1 MERLGW
7 IRKIHKTVF
16 LLGAVSLLNDL
27 SGEIIMAV
35 LPLFIV
41 QLGGGGLI
49 VGLIGGL
56 EEAAKSILSVFSG
69 RWSDRAKS
77 RLGFVW
83 LGYGFTS
90 VVRLLLGLSAT
101 WVHVLAL
108 RVLDRVGK
116 GFRTPARDALIA
128 DVAPLE
134 IRGINFGFHRMM
146 DTSGALLGSIMA
158 LLLFWVFALELRA
171 IVLVGGAIA
180 LASLLP
186 LFLVHER
193 SPAGRTPTQES
204 WWAGFSHL
212 SRPFRLCL
220 TAMTLFS
227 LGNFSYMFM
236 LLKVHLAY
244 ASGSEISRL
253 SIGLPIAMYVI
264 YNFTYAMLATPS
276 GWLSDRLGRGRV
288 LVFGYLVYSLVA
300 LGFAWAESLWQF
312 VPLFVLYGSVYAL
325 IEGNQR
331 ALAADLAEPEVHG
344 TALGLFHMSV
354 GLGALAGGLVAG
366 ALWQLASPSVTFL
379 YGSALALLG
388 ALGLIAAA
396 RPASAGRG

>member
-1 MERLGW
+1 MVRLGW
-7 IRKIHKTVF
+7 LKRIHKTVF

-35 LPLFIV
+35 LPLFIAE
-41 QLGGGGLI
+41 LGGGGLI

-69 RWSDRAKS
+69 RWSDRARS
-77 RLGFVW
+77 RLSFVW

-90 VVRLLLGLSAT
+90 AVRLLLGLSAS
-101 WVHVLAL
+101 WIHVLVL
-108 RVLDRVGK
+108 RVLDRLGK

-128 DVAPLE
+128 DVAPFE
-134 IRGINFGFHRMM
+134 TRGINFGFHRMM

-158 LLLFWVFALELRA
+158 LLLFWVFALKLRS
-171 IVLVGGAIA
+171 IVLVGGTIA

-186 LFLVHER
+186 LFLVREGP
-193 SPAGRTPTQES
+193 PAGRLHTQQS
-204 WWAGFSHL
+204 WWAGLSRI

-220 TAMTLFS
+220 AAMTLFS

-236 LLKVHLAY
+236 LLKVHIAY
-244 ASGSEISRL
+244 APAGELSHL
-253 SIGLPIAMYVI
+253 SIGLPIAMYVV
-264 YNFTYAMLATPS
+264 YNFTYAILATPF

-288 LVFGYLVYSLVA
+288 LILGYLIFSVMA
-300 LGFAWAESLWQF
+300 LAFAWAESLWQF
-312 VPLFVLYGSVYAL
+312 GLLFMLYGSVYAL

-331 ALAADLAEPEVHG
+331 ALAADLAEPEVRG

-354 GLGALAGGLVAG
+354 GLGTLIGGLIAG
-366 ALWQLASPSVTFL
+366 ALWQLASPPVTFL
-379 YGSALALLG
+379 YGSLLALLG
-388 ALGLIAAA
+388 ALGLTFAA
-396 RPASAGRG
+396 RSASS